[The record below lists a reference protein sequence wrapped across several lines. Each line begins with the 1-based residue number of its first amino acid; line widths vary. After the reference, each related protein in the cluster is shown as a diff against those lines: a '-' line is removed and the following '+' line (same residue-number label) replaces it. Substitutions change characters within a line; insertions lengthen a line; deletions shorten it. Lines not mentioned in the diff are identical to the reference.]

1 MRWNLLIDA
10 DDTLWENF
18 AYFEAARER
27 FLDHAAARDLDR
39 NRAGELL
46 SVIDRERV
54 HEFGFGAAGFRE
66 AMRRTLEQSF
76 RENGTRFCDRDHA
89 ILDEIRDEI
98 REHPILPYPDV
109 VETLRYLSGRHT
121 LYLVT
126 KGWAAE
132 QQGKLDRSG
141 LLPHFAES
149 FVVPDKTEQ
158 TYRELLVKLAIEAE
172 NSWMIGN
179 SPRSDINPAAAAGLG
194 TVLIE
199 KERAWDYEEVP
210 LAHNGRF
217 HRITGFGE
225 LKTLF

>member
-27 FLDHAAARDLDR
+27 FLVHAVDRGLDR
-39 NRAGELL
+39 DQAGELL
-46 SVIDRERV
+46 TVIDRERV

-66 AMRRTLEQSF
+66 AMRRTLDQMF
-76 RENGTRFCDRDHA
+76 RENGITFLEEDHQV
-89 ILDEIRDEI
+89 LDEIRDEI
-98 REHPILPYPDV
+98 RHHPILPYPQV
-109 VETLRYLSGRHT
+109 VETLQYLSGRHT
-121 LYLVT
+121 LFLVT
-126 KGWAAE
+126 KGWAEE
-132 QQGKLDRSG
+132 QQAKLDRSK
-141 LLPHFAES
+141 LLPHFVDS
-149 FVVPDKTEQ
+149 FVVPDKTED
-158 TYRELLVKLAIEAE
+158 TYRRLLGRLAIDARD
-172 NSWMIGN
+172 SWMIGN